1 MKKIF
6 FPIIALLFS
15 MSGCEEYLERTPAS
29 DIDAKQVFGSYRN
42 FQGYLDVLY
51 GDGLIVYHVQEYT
64 SSFDFADDVD
74 CNRDFPSGYTIPR
87 GNYMWIHNNTHQNPF
102 VTTTDSEHFGLWD
115 KGWNNIRDCNF
126 GLANLDLLTNATPD
140 ERNRLEGQMLFFRA
154 WNHFEIAKYWGG
166 LPYIDML
173 LNPDSEM
180 KLQRLSFKKTLMK
193 IVDDLTDAADLLPE
207 VWENPSVNLG
217 RVTKGAALALKSR
230 ALLYAAS
237 PLTTRLET
245 GTAVYD
251 VELCKQ
257 AAQTAYEVIELANR
271 GVYTLVPWSDYSY
284 QFADTRP
291 TATYRAIYTTETI
304 FAKLKPATAFGGGQ
318 VTNFGVG
325 RLHNSGRFGGNSVVT
340 SPTANFINLYE
351 TATGYAIADAPDEDY
366 NPLIPWSKRDPR
378 LWKTILVDGVRW
390 VANPPTTA
398 DWTPEQN
405 FIQLY
410 TNVGGSANVGLDRG
424 TAASP
429 QSKTGY
435 LIRKYIPYRVNNK
448 EGGSGGTDY
457 NSFRFNCPYIRLAEM
472 YLNFAEAANEAYGP
486 TVTPND
492 FDAQG
497 LTAVEAIN
505 VLRRRVKLPASEDL
519 TVAEQVYGE
528 ESMPDVRP
536 QYYAGNNKE
545 LFRDRIRNERSVE
558 LAFEGQRFVDLRR
571 WYLSHL
577 PEYKRRYEHQFNREY
592 SVCNEALLFE
602 GQFEE
607 GKHYWFPFKR
617 SLVNQYEA
625 FKQNPG
631 W

>member
-1 MKKIF
+1 MKKIKFLSFITFLF
-6 FPIIALLFS
+6 FIT
-15 MSGCEEYLERTPAS
+15 GCEEYLEKTPDS
-29 DIDAKQVFGSYRN
+29 DIGAEQVFGSYRN

-51 GDGLIVYHVQEYT
+51 GNGLIVYHVQAYT

-87 GNYMWIHNNTHQNPF
+87 GNYMWIHSNTHQNPF

-115 KGWNNIRDCNF
+115 QGWVNIRTCNY
-126 GLANLDLLTNATPD
+126 GLENLELLTNNTPD
-140 ERNRLEGQMLFFRA
+140 EYDKLKGQMLFFRA

-166 LPYIDML
+166 LPYIKTAFT
-173 LNPDSEM
+173 PDADM
-180 KLQRLSFKKTLMK
+180 KLPRLSFKETLMNV
-193 IVDDLTDAADLLPE
+193 IDDLTEAAGLLPE
-207 VWENPSVNLG
+207 AWNDPAVNMG

-245 GTAVYD
+245 GSAAYD
-251 VELCKQ
+251 AELCKL
-257 AAQTAYEVIELANR
+257 AAEAAFEVIKLENK
-271 GVYTLVPWSDYSY
+271 GVYSLVPWSDYSY
-284 QFADTRP
+284 QFADCRSLGTD
-291 TATYRAIYTTETI
+291 RAIYTTETI
-304 FAKLKPATAFGGGQ
+304 FAKIKPYTAIGGGQ

-340 SPTANFINLYE
+340 SPTANFVNLYE
-351 TATGYAIADAPDEDY
+351 TATGYAIADAPAGDH
-366 NPLIPWSKRDPR
+366 NSLIPWAKRDPR

-390 VANPPTTA
+390 VANPPST
-398 DWTPEQN
+398 DWASEQSY
-405 FIQLY
+405 IQLY
-410 TNVGGSANVGLDRG
+410 TNVGGGSGVGLDRG

-435 LIRKYIPYRVNNK
+435 LIRKYIPYKVNNR
-448 EGGSGGTDY
+448 EGGSGGTEY
-457 NSFRFNCPYIRLAEM
+457 NNFRYNCPYIRLAEM
-472 YLNFAEAANEAYGP
+472 YLNFAEAANEVYGP
-486 TVTPND
+486 TVTPAD

-505 VLRRRVKLPASEDL
+505 ILRRRVKLPVSEDL
-519 TVAEQVYGE
+519 TAAEQVYGD

-536 QYYAGNNKE
+536 QYYAGKE
-545 LFRDRIRNERSVE
+545 IFRDRIRNERSVE
-558 LAFEGQRFVDLRR
+558 LAYEGQRFVDLRR

-577 PEYKRRYEHQFNREY
+577 PQYKRRYEHQFNREY
-592 SVCNEALLFE
+592 TVCNEVLLFE

-617 SLVNQYEA
+617 SLANQYEA